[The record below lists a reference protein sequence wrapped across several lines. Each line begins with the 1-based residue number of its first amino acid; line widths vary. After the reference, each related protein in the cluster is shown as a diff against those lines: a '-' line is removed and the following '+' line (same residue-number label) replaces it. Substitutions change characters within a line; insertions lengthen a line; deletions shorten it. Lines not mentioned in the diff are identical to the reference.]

1 MRFFLISAMKKALI
15 LCTIFTSVLLFSGCV
30 TSQQPQ
36 ITPPSFDSAGY
47 KTLRIDAQKLKI
59 IENWQMPIEPPYIE
73 HTLEPTM
80 SGFIVE
86 WASGVL
92 IPVGGSGEL
101 ILNISKASVT
111 VSELPKSAD
120 LASLFK
126 NQQESKVR
134 AEVKARLMWMQ
145 PIGDRHGT
153 IEIDASASRTVPE
166 TATPN
171 DYDVAVRQTMLD
183 AITQMD
189 DQVRMKTV
197 EIPRLVLP

>member
-1 MRFFLISAMKKALI
+1 MRFLLISAMKKASL
-15 LCTIFTSVLLFSGCV
+15 LCMIFISVSLFSGCV
-30 TSQQPQ
+30 TSQQSQ
-36 ITPPSFDSAGY
+36 ITPPGFDHAGY
-47 KTLRIDAQKLKI
+47 KTLRIDARKLQI
-59 IENWQMPIEPPYIE
+59 IENWQMPMEPPYIE

-86 WASGVL
+86 WASRVL

-111 VSELPKSAD
+111 VSVLPKSAD
-120 LASLFK
+120 LVSLFK

-134 AEVKARLMWMQ
+134 AEVKARLMWIQ

-153 IEIDASASRTVPE
+153 IEIDASASITVPE

-171 DYDVAVRQTMLD
+171 DYDVAVRRAMLD

-189 DQVRMKTV
+189 DQVRMKTG

>member
-1 MRFFLISAMKKALI
+1 MKKVSL
-15 LCTIFTSVLLFSGCV
+15 LCMIFISVSLFSGCV
-30 TSQQPQ
+30 TSQQSQ
-36 ITPPSFDSAGY
+36 ITPPGFDPADY
-47 KTLRIDAQKLKI
+47 KTIRIDARKLKI
-59 IENWQMPIEPPYIE
+59 IENWEMPMEPPYIE
-73 HTLEPTM
+73 HKLEPTM
-80 SGFIVE
+80 SGLVVE
-86 WASGVL
+86 WASRAL

-126 NQQESKVR
+126 NQQESKIW
-134 AEVKARLMWMQ
+134 AEVKARLMWIQ
-145 PIGDRHGT
+145 PIGNRNGT

-166 TATPN
+166 IATPN

-183 AITQMD
+183 AIAQMD
-189 DQVRMKTV
+189 DQVRTKIA

>member
-1 MRFFLISAMKKALI
+1 MKKASL
-15 LCTIFTSVLLFSGCV
+15 LCMIFISVSLFSGCV

-36 ITPPSFDSAGY
+36 ITPPSFDPAGY
-47 KTLRIDAQKLKI
+47 KTLRIDARKLQI
-59 IENWQMPIEPPYIE
+59 IENWQMPMEPPYIE

-86 WASGVL
+86 WASRVL

-153 IEIDASASRTVPE
+153 IEIDVSASRTVPE

-171 DYDVAVRQTMLD
+171 DYDVAVRRAMLD

-189 DQVRMKTV
+189 DQVRMKTG

>member
-1 MRFFLISAMKKALI
+1 MRFLLISAMKKVSL
-15 LCTIFTSVLLFSGCV
+15 LCMIFISVSLFSGCV

-36 ITPPSFDSAGY
+36 ITPPGFDPAGY
-47 KTLRIDAQKLKI
+47 KTLRIDARKLQI
-59 IENWQMPIEPPYIE
+59 IENWQMPMEPPYIE

-86 WASGVL
+86 WASRVL

-134 AEVKARLMWMQ
+134 AEVKARLMWIQ

-171 DYDVAVRQTMLD
+171 DYDVAVRRAMLD

-189 DQVRMKTV
+189 DQVRMKTG

>member
-1 MRFFLISAMKKALI
+1 MMKKV
-15 LCTIFTSVLLFSGCV
+15 SLFSMLFLSVSLFPGCV
-30 TSQQPQ
+30 TSQQTEV
-36 ITPPSFDSAGY
+36 TPPSFNASGY
-47 KTLRIDAQKLKI
+47 DTLRINARKLEI
-59 IENWQMPIEPPYIE
+59 IENWQMPMEPPYIE

-86 WASGVL
+86 WASRVL

-134 AEVKARLMWMQ
+134 AEVKARLMWIQ

-166 TATPN
+166 AATPN

-189 DQVRMKTV
+189 EQVRMKTG
-197 EIPRLVLP
+197 EIPRLALP

>member
-1 MRFFLISAMKKALI
+1 MRFLLISAMKKASL
-15 LCTIFTSVLLFSGCV
+15 LCMIFISVSLFSGCV

-36 ITPPSFDSAGY
+36 ITPPDFDPAGY
-47 KTLRIDAQKLKI
+47 KTLRIDARKLQI
-59 IENWQMPIEPPYIE
+59 IENWQMPMEPPYIE

-80 SGFIVE
+80 SGLIVE
-86 WASGVL
+86 WASRVL

-134 AEVKARLMWMQ
+134 AEVKARLMWIQ

-189 DQVRMKTV
+189 DQVRMKTG
-197 EIPRLVLP
+197 EIPRLALP

>member
-1 MRFFLISAMKKALI
+1 MRLLLISAMKKVSL
-15 LCTIFTSVLLFSGCV
+15 LCMIFISVSLFSGCV

-36 ITPPSFDSAGY
+36 ITPPGFDPAGY
-47 KTLRIDAQKLKI
+47 KTLRIDARKLQI
-59 IENWQMPIEPPYIE
+59 IENWQMPMEPPYIE

-86 WASGVL
+86 WASRVL

-134 AEVKARLMWMQ
+134 AEVKARLMWIQ

-171 DYDVAVRQTMLD
+171 DYDVAVRRAMLD

-189 DQVRMKTV
+189 DQVRMKTG

>member
-1 MRFFLISAMKKALI
+1 MRLLLISAMKKVSL
-15 LCTIFTSVLLFSGCV
+15 LCMIFISVSLFSGCV

-36 ITPPSFDSAGY
+36 ITPPGFDPAGY
-47 KTLRIDAQKLKI
+47 KTLRIDARKLQI
-59 IENWQMPIEPPYIE
+59 IENWQMPMEPPYIE

-86 WASGVL
+86 WASRVL

-134 AEVKARLMWMQ
+134 AEVKARLMWIQ

-153 IEIDASASRTVPE
+153 IEIDASASITVPE

-171 DYDVAVRQTMLD
+171 DYDVAVRRAMLD

-189 DQVRMKTV
+189 DQVRMKTG